1 MSTKSD
7 FINQFSNIF
16 EKKLMEELRTEGTY
30 LSLKQDE
37 VLLNVGDTIRQI
49 PLVLSGTVKVS
60 RIDEAGNEILLYY
73 VAPQESC
80 AMTFTCCMEH
90 TSSEIKATAE
100 EDVELLSIPIQKLES
115 WMRTYPSWNS
125 FVMRTI
131 KARFNEL
138 LHTIDEI
145 AFYKLDERLLSYLKE
160 KSELAESKVLN
171 LSHQEIATDLASSRE
186 VISRLLKRLENEKK
200 VILYRNQI
208 KLLRQL

>member
-1 MSTKSD
+1 MNTKSN

-16 EKKLMEELRTEGTY
+16 EKALLDELKENGKY
-30 LSLKQDE
+30 ISLKQDD
-37 VLLNVGDTIRQI
+37 VLLNVGDTIRQV

-60 RIDEAGNEILLYY
+60 RIDETGNEILLYY

-80 AMTFTCCMEH
+80 AMTFTCCMEQ
-90 TSSEIKATAE
+90 SESEIRAVAE
-100 EDVELLSIPIQKLES
+100 EDVELLNIPISKLDT
-115 WMRTYPSWNS
+115 WMRKYPTWNS

-131 KARFNEL
+131 RARFNEL

-160 KSELAESKVLN
+160 KSELGGSKVLN